1 MATWEDVE
9 AIALSLPEVA
19 EGTSYGERDW
29 KVRKKT
35 FVWERPLRR
44 AEIEQLGGFEPEG
57 AAPTGEILG
66 LRVADEE
73 AKQAL
78 LSAEPDIYFATSHFD
93 GFPAVM
99 VRLERIPRDELEQVV
114 TEAWLAR
121 APKRVAAA
129 HLGTG
134 PSTTGV

>member
-19 EGTSYGERDW
+19 EGTSYGQRDW

-35 FVWERPLRR
+35 FVWERPLRKK
-44 AEIEQLGGFEPEG
+44 EVEELGGFEPEG
-57 AAPTGEILG
+57 GAPTGEILG

-78 LSAEPDIYFATSHFD
+78 LSSEPEIYFATPHFD

-99 VRLERIPRDELEQVV
+99 IRLERIPRDELEEVV

-129 HLGTG
+129 FLAERG
-134 PSTTGV
+134 

>member
-1 MATWEDVE
+1 MATWDDVE
-9 AIALSLPEVA
+9 AIATSLPEVA

-35 FVWERPLRR
+35 FVWERPLRKK
-44 AEIEQLGGFEPEG
+44 EVEQLGGFEPEG

-78 LSAEPDIYFATSHFD
+78 LSSEPEIYFATSHFD

-99 VRLERIPRDELEQVV
+99 IRLARIGREELEEVV
-114 TEAWLAR
+114 VEAWLSR

-129 HLGTG
+129 YLAERD
-134 PSTTGV
+134 